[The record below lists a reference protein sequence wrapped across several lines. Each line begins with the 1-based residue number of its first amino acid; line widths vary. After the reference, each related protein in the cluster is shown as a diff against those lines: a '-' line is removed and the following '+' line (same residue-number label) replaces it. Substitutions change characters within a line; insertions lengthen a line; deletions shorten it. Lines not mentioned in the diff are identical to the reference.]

1 MRIKIIFALLLAT
14 MFFSEG
20 IVLAEKTHIG
30 NTYPSVGRGVRPL
43 GMGNAFLT
51 MKGDDENTIFYNPAA
66 IRDYSNDT
74 RFITNLPIPTIEFN
88 WEVVQLTKDIF
99 DFADDIDVA
108 SSDSDSATIDTF
120 QTFVDN
126 HTGKFYSLE
135 NRMNLLGVYNRYF
148 YVTIPQDSRL
158 GFSFRNS
165 FVPNFEI
172 RSTNVTGVT
181 VGSGYGFFEES
192 LTVGAAVK
200 VLYGLEN
207 EQIITTS
214 DILASSLDEFKW
226 NGWKKGIGVGVDV
239 GVKYEIYDFGV
250 DWIDTLRPTVAV
262 TYQNIG
268 DTKFRL
274 MKKNGGPEALPQ
286 SVSAGIGFFPRFGDV
301 HTALL
306 VDVRELNIKEDFL
319 MKLNVGAEARFPLII
334 GKPALRGGL
343 NQGYPTGGV
352 GFEIWKLVWN
362 AAFFGKEIGENTRQK
377 GGYRIANEF
386 TWRF

>member
-1 MRIKIIFALLLAT
+1 MRIKIFLALLLASV
-14 MFFSEG
+14 FVSEST
-20 IVLAEKTHIG
+20 VLAEKTHIG
-30 NTYPSVGRGVRPL
+30 NTYPSLGRGIRPL

-74 RFITNLPIPTIEFN
+74 RFITNLPVPVVEIN
-88 WEVVQLTKDIF
+88 WSVIQLTKDLF
-99 DFADDIDVA
+99 DFAGDIDDA
-108 SSDSDSATIDTF
+108 GSDSATIDTF

-135 NRMNLLGVYNRYF
+135 ARTNLIGAYNRYF
-148 YVTIPQDSRL
+148 YVTVPYDSKL
-158 GFSFRNS
+158 GVSFRQS

-172 RSTNVTGVT
+172 KSTGLAGVV
-181 VGSGYGFFEES
+181 VGSGYGFFEDT
-192 LTVGAAVK
+192 LTIGAAVK
-200 VLYGLEN
+200 TLYGVEN

-226 NGWKKGIGVGVDV
+226 NGWKRGIGIGGDV
-239 GVKYEIYDFGV
+239 GVKYEIYDFGQ

-274 MKKNGGPEALPQ
+274 MKKNGAPDKLPQ
-286 SVSAGIGFFPRFGDV
+286 SVSAGIGFFPVFGDV

-306 VDVRELNIKEDFL
+306 VDVREINIKEDFL
-319 MKLNVGAEARFPLII
+319 MKLNAGAEAKFPLII
-334 GKPALRGGL
+334 GKPAIRGGL

-352 GFEIWKLVWN
+352 GFEIGKLVWN
-362 AAFFGKEIGENTRQK
+362 MAFFGKEVGETTRQK
-377 GGYRIANEF
+377 GGYRLANEF